1 MNIAGKGVL
10 LIIVVIAMGV
20 FALSEGFKDDSGQ
33 SASQATQSTQVE
45 EQPQE
50 GETTEEATE
59 NSNSDAASDAEGQEG
74 ESEGT
79 TDGTSPSL
87 GVLHP
92 PAEVRVLVA
101 NGTEVTGAAGATLD
115 TLVATSGYN
124 GVQAVNDLE
133 ENILEKTFVYFSQ
146 GYELDGRNIAIII
159 NADGELVLP
168 MPIELPIDDLLDA
181 NVLVHVGADLFPGG

>member
-1 MNIAGKGVL
+1 MNIAGKGIL

-20 FALSEGFKDDSGQ
+20 FALSEGFDDDSKQ
-33 SASQATQSTQVE
+33 SSAQITQTIQE

-50 GETTEEATE
+50 TEKTDGAEE
-59 NSNSDAASDAEGQEG
+59 NSNPDETSDAQEQQEG
-74 ESEGT
+74 SEDT
-79 TDGTSPSL
+79 SDGSL

-101 NGTEVTGAAGATLD
+101 NGTEVSGAAGATLD

-124 GVQAVNDLE
+124 GVQAVNDLD
-133 ENILEKTFVYFSQ
+133 ENILEKTYVYYSQ
-146 GYELDGRNIAIII
+146 GYELDALNISVII
-159 NADGELVLP
+159 NAQPEDVLP

>member
-1 MNIAGKGVL
+1 MNIAGKGIL

-20 FALSEGFKDDSGQ
+20 FALSEGFDDDSKQ
-33 SASQATQSTQVE
+33 SSAQITQTIQE

-50 GETTEEATE
+50 TEKTDGAEE
-59 NSNSDAASDAEGQEG
+59 NSNPDETNDTQEQQEG
-74 ESEGT
+74 SEDT
-79 TDGTSPSL
+79 SDGSL

-101 NGTEVTGAAGATLD
+101 NGTEVSGAAGATLD

-124 GVQAVNDLE
+124 GVQAVNDLD
-133 ENILEKTFVYFSQ
+133 ENILEKTYVYYSQ
-146 GYELDGRNIAIII
+146 GYELDALNISVII
-159 NADGELVLP
+159 NAQPEDVLP

-181 NVLVHVGADLFPGG
+181 NILVHVGADLFPGG